1 MGGVLATVLKKLD
14 KKATNTAATCPENPM
29 LKAVIFDL
37 DGTLTDSDKVHFQ
50 VFQSLFAERGIAL
63 DKSLYKQ
70 KISGRQNAAIM
81 ADFFP
86 ELSAAE
92 GEQFS
97 AQKEA
102 TFRERAHDQLVPLPG
117 LPGLLDNIKRAGL
130 AAAVVTNAP
139 PKNAAFMLSALGLS
153 AAFDPIIIADDLPR
167 GKPDPLPYQTALD
180 RLGIC
185 AAEAIVFE
193 DSAAGI
199 RSAVG
204 ADIVTVGMTTTHT
217 AEELMK
223 EGATEAIAD
232 FTPDAMASVLERYF
246 FPVLDALVP
255 DTLPL
260 D

>member
-1 MGGVLATVLKKLD
+1 
-14 KKATNTAATCPENPM
+14 M

-50 VFQSLFAERGIAL
+50 VFQSLFAERGIAM

-97 AQKEA
+97 AQKAA
-102 TFRERAHDQLVPLPG
+102 TFRERAQSQLVPLPG
-117 LPGLLDNIKRAGL
+117 LIALLEQIKRQGL

-139 PKNAAFMLSALGLS
+139 PKNAAFMLAALGLTES
-153 AAFDPIIIADDLPR
+153 FDTIVIADDLPR

-180 RLGIC
+180 QLGIT
-185 AAEAIVFE
+185 AAEAIAFE
-193 DSAAGI
+193 DSVAGI
-199 RSAVG
+199 HSAVG
-204 ADIVTVGMTTTHT
+204 ADIVTIGMTTTHT
-217 AEELMK
+217 AEELMRV
-223 EGATEAIAD
+223 GATEAIAD
-232 FTPDAMASVLERYF
+232 FTPRSLT
-246 FPVLDALVP
+246 PVLDRYFSAES
-255 DTLPL
+255 D
-260 D
+260 